1 MGFFSRL
8 FGGGASDPAVAA
20 ALAAGGTVVDVRSE
34 AEFAGGHA
42 AGARNFPLPALPWR
56 LDELRDLPTPLVL
69 CCRSGARSTRGLSV
83 LAKAGLS
90 GINGGSWQAVARAQA
105 AVAKTS

>member
-8 FGGGASDPAVAA
+8 FPGGAPDPALAA

-42 AGARNFPLPALPWR
+42 DGARNFPLPALPWR

-69 CCRSGARSTRGLSV
+69 CCRSGARSAQGLSV
-83 LAKAGLS
+83 LAKVGLP
-90 GINGGSWQAVARAQA
+90 GVNGGSWRAVARAQA
-105 AVAKTS
+105 AVAKTN

>member
-8 FGGGASDPAVAA
+8 FAGGAPDPALAA

-42 AGARNFPLPALPWR
+42 AGAINVPLDTLPHR
-56 LDELRDLPTPLVL
+56 LRELYRCGGPIVL
-69 CCRSGARSTRGLSV
+69 CCRSGARSARALQV
-83 LAKAGLS
+83 LAQAGLPS
-90 GINGGSWQAVARAQA
+90 VNGGSWRAVTRAQA